1 MNVLYDRRVE
11 QASNGV
17 AKYRQIYDSL
27 NDAIASGRYRSGQRL
42 PSESELVK
50 VFSASRVT
58 VNRALRELQLK
69 GLIERR
75 VGSGSYV
82 SAVVAQGYTFGL
94 LIPELG
100 LTEIFEPICRGMAET
115 QLAEHHVLLWGKS
128 PSDTHLM
135 ESAAKDLCEQWIAKK
150 VSGVFFAPF
159 ELSGQRDE
167 INRRIAELLDQAAI
181 PVVLID
187 RDLVPFPQRSRHD
200 LVGIDNRRA
209 AYVLTTHL
217 IEAGC
222 RRLAFVGKHRCAP
235 SCVARAVGFREAV
248 MDAQL
253 EFRPEFVRQSAMPED
268 RDEIRELIGTSRPD
282 GIVCANDYTAA
293 QLMRTLEELSVKVP
307 DEVALAGFDDVKYAS
322 LLPVALTTIHQPC
335 GEIGAAAVRVMI
347 DRLRSPGLPARDI
360 LLDFKLVVRR
370 SSEALRREDR
380 YAGARLAGHPAELSR
395 SSVTV
400 SAKQADRD
408 GAERS
413 CRLP

>member
-1 MNVLYDRRVE
+1 MLYDRPVSD
-11 QASNGV
+11 ASNGV
-17 AKYRQIYDSL
+17 AKYRQIHDSL
-27 NDAIASGRYRSGQRL
+27 KDAITAGRYRSGQRL

-69 GLIERR
+69 ELIERR

-82 SAVVAQGYTFGL
+82 SAAVAQGYTFGL

-128 PSDTHLM
+128 PADAHVLL
-135 ESAAKDLCEQWIAKK
+135 ESGAKDLCEQWIAKK

-159 ELSGQRDE
+159 ELSGQKDE
-167 INRRIAELLDQAAI
+167 INRRIAELFDQARI

-187 RDLVPFPQRSRHD
+187 RDLVPFPQRSQHD

-222 RRLAFVGKHRCAP
+222 RRLAFVGKHRAAP

-248 MDAQL
+248 MDAGL
-253 EFRPEFVRQSAMPED
+253 EFRPEFVCQSARPED
-268 RDEIRELIGTSRPD
+268 VDEIRELIKNSRAD

-293 QLMRTLEELSVKVP
+293 QLMRTLETLSIKVP
-307 DEVALAGFDDVKYAS
+307 DQIALAGFDDVKYAS

-335 GEIGAAAVRVMI
+335 AEIGAAAVWAMI
-347 DRLRSPGLPARDI
+347 DRLRSPGLPPRDI
-360 LLDFKLVVRR
+360 LLEFGLVVRR
-370 SSEALRREDR
+370 SSEVAKRQVA
-380 YAGARLAGHPAELSR
+380 YAGA
-395 SSVTV
+395 
-400 SAKQADRD
+400 
-408 GAERS
+408 
-413 CRLP
+413 